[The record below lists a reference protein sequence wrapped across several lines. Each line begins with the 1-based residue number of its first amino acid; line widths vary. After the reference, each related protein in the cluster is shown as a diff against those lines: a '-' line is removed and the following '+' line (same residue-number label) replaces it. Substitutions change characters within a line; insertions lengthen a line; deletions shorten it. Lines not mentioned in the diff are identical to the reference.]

1 MAALLFSHQV
11 AELLWWTIRWQSHA
25 MAAKAAIDSLTRSMA
40 LEWGEFGIRVWR
52 LHLMLDARTVALI
65 GAFTVGWIAALHG

>member
-1 MAALLFSHQV
+1 
-11 AELLWWTIRWQSHA
+11 